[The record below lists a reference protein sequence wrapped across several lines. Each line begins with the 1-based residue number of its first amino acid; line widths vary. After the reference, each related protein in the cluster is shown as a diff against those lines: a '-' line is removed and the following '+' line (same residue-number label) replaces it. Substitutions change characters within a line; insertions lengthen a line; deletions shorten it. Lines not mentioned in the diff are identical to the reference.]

1 MDSITFC
8 DLINKLNIFW
18 KRLGCFILPSFDME
32 VGAGTFHPSTF
43 LRSIGPEY
51 WKTAYIQLSRRPSDG
66 NYLQKQNKRQQF
78 MQYQVLLKPSP
89 LEVQN
94 LYLESLLYLG
104 IDIYNVDIKFIEDN
118 WESPT
123 LGACGVGWEVWLNG
137 IEVSQFTY
145 FQQMGGI
152 VCEVI
157 SCELT
162 YGLERIALHLQ
173 KKKNISALIWDTK
186 ANGFFLTYGDI
197 YNQTEIDLCLYN
209 FELTDVNMLLS
220 YFIFLENE
228 CNRLLHFFNVESAY
242 ELVVK
247 ISHIFNLLDAR
258 FVFSPVERKNYISRI
273 RKLSNCVAK
282 IYYLQREFLYFPLI
296 KV

>member
-1 MDSITFC
+1 M
-8 DLINKLNIFW
+8 K
-18 KRLGCFILPSFDME
+18 
-32 VGAGTFHPSTF
+32 
-43 LRSIGPEY
+43 
-51 WKTAYIQLSRRPSDG
+51 
-66 NYLQKQNKRQQF
+66 
-78 MQYQVLLKPSP
+78 
-89 LEVQN
+89 VQS

-104 IDIYNVDIKFIEDN
+104 VDLYNVDIKFIEDN

-145 FQQMGGI
+145 FQQIGGI
-152 VCEVI
+152 FCEII

-173 KKKNISALIWDTK
+173 KKNDISMLLWDK
-186 ANGFFLTYGDI
+186 KSSGFLLTYGDI
-197 YNQTEIDLCLYN
+197 YNQSEIDLCSYN
-209 FELTDVNMLLS
+209 FELIDINMLLS

-228 CNRLLHFFNVESAY
+228 CSRLLHFFNVESAY
-242 ELVVK
+242 EIVVK

-258 FVFSPVERKNYISRI
+258 SVLSTVERKNYISRI

-282 IYYLQREFLYFPLI
+282 IYYLQRESLYFPLI